1 MLSRIWILSL
11 GLLSGAC
18 SQLVSQ
24 APQQPAESR
33 QYIGQS
39 ASADL
44 AAALEGQRLILAESP
59 WGPSA
64 EVLIRKRYFAATGR
78 VCLEAEVGQQL
89 ALICDYQQAG
99 WAAQRLLSQ
108 QDQ

>member
-1 MLSRIWILSL
+1 MLSRIWILGL

-18 SQLVSQ
+18 SQLTSKTS
-24 APQQPAESR
+24 QQPAESL
-33 QYIGQS
+33 QYISQA
-39 ASADL
+39 ASVDL
-44 AAALEGQRLILAESP
+44 AAALEGQRLTLADSP
-59 WGPSA
+59 WGPSV

-78 VCLEAEVGQQL
+78 VCLEAEIGQQL

>member
-1 MLSRIWILSL
+1 MSSRIWILGF

-18 SQLVSQ
+18 SQLTSQ
-24 APQQPAESR
+24 TSQQAAESL
-33 QYIGQS
+33 QYIGQT

>member
-1 MLSRIWILSL
+1 M

-18 SQLVSQ
+18 SQLASQ
-24 APQQPAESR
+24 APQQPVESL
-33 QYIGQS
+33 QYISQT

-44 AAALEGQRLILAESP
+44 AAAQEGQRLILAESP

-78 VCLEAEVGQQL
+78 VCLEAEVGQQP

>member
-1 MLSRIWILSL
+1 MLSRIWILGL

-18 SQLVSQ
+18 SQIAPQ
-24 APQQPAESR
+24 GPQQPIEAL
-33 QYIGQS
+33 QYISQA

-44 AAALEGQRLILAESP
+44 AVAQEGQRLVLPDSP
-59 WGPSA
+59 WGA
-64 EVLIRKRYFAATGR
+64 GVEVHINKRYFAATGR
-78 VCLEAEVGQQL
+78 ICLEADVGSQR

-108 QDQ
+108 QGQ

>member
-1 MLSRIWILSL
+1 MLSRIWILGL

-18 SQLVSQ
+18 SQF
-24 APQQPAESR
+24 APQEPRQPAEAL
-33 QYIGQS
+33 QYISQAG
-39 ASADL
+39 ATDL
-44 AAALEGQRLILAESP
+44 AVAQEGQRLVLADSP
-59 WGPSA
+59 WGPGV
-64 EVLIRKRYFAATGR
+64 EVLIQKRFFAASGR
-78 VCLEAEVGQQL
+78 ICLEADVGSQR

>member
-1 MLSRIWILSL
+1 MLSRLWILGL

-18 SQLVSQ
+18 SQLASQ
-24 APQQPAESR
+24 APPQPAESL
-33 QYIGQS
+33 QYIGQT

-44 AAALEGQRLILAESP
+44 AAAQEGQRLTLADSP

-78 VCLEAEVGQQL
+78 VCLEAEVGQQP